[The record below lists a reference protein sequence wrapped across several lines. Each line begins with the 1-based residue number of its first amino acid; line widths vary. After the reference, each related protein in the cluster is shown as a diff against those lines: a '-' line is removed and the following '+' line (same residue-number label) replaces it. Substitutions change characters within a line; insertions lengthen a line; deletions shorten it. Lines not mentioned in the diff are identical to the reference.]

1 MQAQLQALK
10 SRILGV
16 KAELDANKGKAEC
29 LAALNEAE
37 ARIGHLDGLGIAPNR
52 DNVEAIAGLLVAA
65 VAARNAANQITA
77 PTVADI
83 LTEFDSLEE
92 PA

>member
-37 ARIGHLDGLGIAPNR
+37 ARIGHLDGLGIPPNR
-52 DNVEAIAGLLVAA
+52 ENVEAIATQLAAA
-65 VAARNAANQITA
+65 VDARNTACQITA